1 MVRPVARTAIIGG
14 GISGLTAAYLLRDAR
29 DVVVLE
35 AASRVGGHANTVEVT
50 RNGKTRGLDT
60 GFVVYNERTYPLFT
74 RLLAKLGVSSVVT
87 TISFGM
93 RDDVEGV
100 EYGSHNWRTALSQ
113 PRNLL
118 RPEMHRLF
126 YDVARVRRAVRR
138 WEGRSRATLGDFLDE
153 EGFGRAFTEFVALPL
168 TATVWSI
175 DFARARH
182 FPFSTWW
189 SFLSNH
195 GIGDAFNPPPW
206 RSFPDGS
213 RTYVRVLERALE
225 GKIRLSTPVSRV
237 ERRAGKV
244 IVRCEGRDPETFDE
258 VILAVHADQAKRM
271 LAATDE
277 EARALGAI
285 TYNANDVVLH
295 TDTSVL
301 PKNRGAW
308 SAWNYLR
315 GPKAS
320 GRSALETRGGPT
332 VTYDLNILQRFQ
344 DADTYGVS
352 LNETSVVDQALVLA
366 RMSYEHPYF
375 THAAFDAAR
384 ALRELNGSGNV
395 WFAGGYL
402 GMSFHEDGVRSA
414 NDIVKKLAPSA
425 AL

>member
-1 MVRPVARTAIIGG
+1 MKRTAIIGG
-14 GISGLTAAYLLRDAR
+14 GISGLTAAYLLREAR
-29 DVVVLE
+29 DVSILE
-35 AASRVGGHANTVEVT
+35 AAGRVGGHANTVEVE
-50 RNGKTRGLDT
+50 RNGKRRGLDT

-74 RLLAKLGVSSVVT
+74 KLLARLGVSSIIT

-100 EYGSHNWRTALSQ
+100 EYGSHSFRTALSQ

-126 YDVARVRRAVRR
+126 YDVARFKRAVRR
-138 WEGRSRATLGDFLDE
+138 FEDRPRATLGDFLDE

-189 SFLSNH
+189 QFLSNH
-195 GIGDAFNPPPW
+195 GLGDAFNPPPW
-206 RSFPDGS
+206 RSFPHGS
-213 RTYVRVLERALE
+213 RTYVREIERAL
-225 GKIRLSTPVSRV
+225 GDRIRTSCPVSRV
-237 ERRAGKV
+237 ERRAGAV
-244 IVRCEGRDPETFDE
+244 FVRAEGRDEERFDE
-258 VILAVHADQAKRM
+258 VILAVHADQARRM
-271 LAATDE
+271 LVATPDEAA
-277 EARALGAI
+277 ALGAI
-285 TYNANDVVLH
+285 TYNANEVVLH

-301 PKNRGAW
+301 PKDRRAW

-320 GRSALETRGGPT
+320 GPT
-332 VTYDLNILQRFQ
+332 VTYDLNVLQRFE

-352 LNETSVVDQALVLA
+352 LNETSVVDPSKVLA

-375 THAAFDAAR
+375 THEAFDAQKR
-384 ALRELNGSGNV
+384 LREMNGSGSV
-395 WFAGGYL
+395 YFAGGYL

-414 NDIVKKLAPSA
+414 NDVVMRLAPA
-425 AL
+425 AGL

>member
-1 MVRPVARTAIIGG
+1 MKRTAIIGG

-29 DVVVLE
+29 DVVLLE
-35 AASRVGGHANTVEVT
+35 AAARVGGHANTVEVE
-50 RNGKTRGLDT
+50 RNGKKRGLDT
-60 GFVVYNERTYPLFT
+60 AFVVYNERTYPLFT
-74 RLLAKLGVSSVVT
+74 KLLARLDVSSVVT
-87 TISFGM
+87 TISFAM

-100 EYGSHNWRTALSQ
+100 EYGSHDWRTALSQ

-126 YDVARVRRAVRR
+126 YDVARFKRAVRR
-138 WEGRSRATLGDFLDE
+138 WQDRPRATLGDFLDG

-175 DFARARH
+175 DFPRARH
-182 FPFSTWW
+182 FPFATWW

-195 GIGDAFNPPPW
+195 GLGDAFNPPPW

-213 RTYVRVLERALE
+213 RTYVRALQRALGE
-225 GKIRLSTPVSRV
+225 RIRLASPVSRV
-237 ERRAGKV
+237 ERRDGKV
-244 IVRCEGRDPETFDE
+244 VVTAEGREAETFDE

-271 LAATDE
+271 LVTTDD

-285 TYNANDVVLH
+285 TYNANEVVLH

-301 PKNRGAW
+301 PKDRRAW

-320 GRSALETRGGPT
+320 GPT
-332 VTYDLNILQRFQ
+332 VTYDLNVLQKFDDQ
-344 DADTYGVS
+344 DTYGVS
-352 LNETSVVDQALVLA
+352 LNETSVVAPEKVLA

-375 THAAFDAAR
+375 THAAFDAQA
-384 ALRELNGSGNV
+384 ELKRMSGRGNV
-395 WFAGGYL
+395 WFAGGYM

-414 NDIVKKLAPSA
+414 NDIVKRLAPDA

>member
-1 MVRPVARTAIIGG
+1 MRRTAIIGG

-29 DVVVLE
+29 DVVLFE
-35 AASRVGGHANTVEVT
+35 ASERVGGHANTVEVE
-50 RNGKTRGLDT
+50 RNGKRRGLDT
-60 GFVVYNERTYPLFT
+60 GFIVYNERTYPLFT
-74 RLLAKLGVSSVVT
+74 KLLAKLGVSSVVT
-87 TISFGM
+87 TVSFAM

-126 YDVARVRRAVRR
+126 YDVARFKRAVRR

-182 FPFSTWW
+182 FPFATWW
-189 SFLSNH
+189 NFLSNH
-195 GIGDAFNPPPW
+195 GLGDAFNPPPW

-213 RTYVRVLERALE
+213 RAYVRVLAGALE
-225 GKIRLSTPVSRV
+225 GKIRLSAPVSRV
-237 ERRAGKV
+237 ERRDGAV
-244 IVRCEGRDPETFDE
+244 VVRRDGADPDPFDE

-271 LAATDE
+271 LVATAE
-277 EARALGAI
+277 EADALGAI
-285 TYNANDVVLH
+285 TYNANEVVLH

-301 PKNRGAW
+301 PKDRRAW

-315 GPKAS
+315 GPKAN
-320 GRSALETRGGPT
+320 GPT
-332 VTYDLNILQRFQ
+332 VTYDLNVLQRFV
-344 DADTYGVS
+344 DAETYGVS
-352 LNETSVVDQALVLA
+352 LNETRVVAPDRVLA
-366 RMSYEHPYF
+366 RMTYEHPYF
-375 THAAFDAAR
+375 THGAFEAQAK
-384 ALRELNGSGNV
+384 LKQMNGFGNV
-395 WFAGGYL
+395 WFAGGYM

-414 NDIVKKLAPSA
+414 NDIVKRLAPGA

>member
-1 MVRPVARTAIIGG
+1 MLRTAIIGG
-14 GISGLTAAYLLRDAR
+14 GISGLTAAYLLREAR
-29 DVVVLE
+29 EVVLIE
-35 AASRVGGHANTVEVT
+35 ASGRVGGHANTVEVI

-74 RLLAKLGVSSVVT
+74 KLLAKLAVSSVVT
-87 TISFGM
+87 TMSFGM

-100 EYGSHNWRTALSQ
+100 EYGSHNWRTAFSQ

-138 WEGRSRATLGDFLDE
+138 WEDRPRATLGDFLDE

-175 DFARARH
+175 DYARARH

-195 GIGDAFNPPPW
+195 GLGDAFNPPPW

-225 GKIRLSTPVSRV
+225 GSIRLSTPVSRV
-237 ERRAGKV
+237 ERKDGKV

-271 LAATDE
+271 LATTDE

-301 PKNRGAW
+301 PKDRRAW

-315 GPKAS
+315 GPKA
-320 GRSALETRGGPT
+320 AGPT
-332 VTYDLNILQRFQ
+332 VTYDLNILQRFE

-352 LNETSVVDQALVLA
+352 LNETSVVRPEKVLA

-375 THAAFDAAR
+375 THAAFDAQR
-384 ALRELNGSGNV
+384 TIRELNGSGNV
-395 WFAGGYL
+395 WFAGGYM